1 MSAPSRQHEL
11 PRERP
16 SRSST
21 VPGGRTQGTVRRLI
35 VFSILF
41 VLVMVAA
48 TGISGL
54 LGRLFETRPEY
65 DGDSASLALS
75 LAFAL
80 IGGAL
85 ALVLWWFV
93 WRRLEGGD
101 RDSVAWGLYLA
112 AVSVVSL
119 VVFTSALAG
128 LVGAVARGEWE
139 PDSLATAVT
148 WLALW
153 VAHRAMWA
161 HPTRRPT
168 RLASVPAVLGAAY
181 GLTVAAAGGVRALAV
196 LIDEALPTPEGVGI
210 SLGAPWSV
218 AVVSPL
224 AWCVVGAAV
233 WAWYWAAERARLLR
247 GGFADV
253 VVVLTGV
260 LGGAALT
267 LGGIGV
273 TLSVALRSIADRSDG
288 WGDVLSPLPVA
299 VAATVI
305 GALVWTGHRVTVAD
319 RSPATR
325 SAARLVIAGVGLV
338 GAASGIGV
346 VINALLATLGTPL
359 AGDDTRTLLLGGI
372 ASLLVG
378 APVWWAAWRPDRASE
393 ERGSTSRRIY
403 LVAVFG
409 VSAVVAIVALLV
421 VGYRVFS
428 LVLDSDPEGF
438 FERIRAPFGLLAAT
452 ALVAGYHF
460 PVWRRERA
468 LAAAD
473 TRDHAIEE
481 VVLVAGSD
489 VDDLARAVRDATGAR
504 VTRWARADQEAAID
518 AGALLQALEPV
529 VARRVLVLGGT
540 GGTVQ
545 VIPLAD

>member
-1 MSAPSRQHEL
+1 MSAPSRMQEPSHE
-11 PRERP
+11 PS
-16 SRSST
+16 SRST
-21 VPGGRTQGTVRRLI
+21 AVRGGRTQGTVRRLI

-48 TGISGL
+48 TGVSGL
-54 LGRLFETRPEY
+54 LGRLLETRPEY
-65 DGDSASLALS
+65 DSGPASLALS

-85 ALVLWWFV
+85 AVVLWWFV
-93 WRRLEGGD
+93 WRRLERGD

-119 VVFTSALAG
+119 IVFTSALAG
-128 LVGAVARGEWE
+128 LAGALARGEWE
-139 PDSLATAVT
+139 PDTLAVAVT
-148 WLALW
+148 WLLLW
-153 VAHRAMWA
+153 AAHRAMWA

-168 RLASVPAVLGAAY
+168 RLASVPVVLGAAY

-196 LIDEALPTPEGVGI
+196 LIDEALPTPEGAGV
-210 SLGAPWSV
+210 SLGAPWGV
-218 AVVSPL
+218 ALVSPL
-224 AWCVVGAAV
+224 AWCILGAAV
-233 WAWYWAAERARLLR
+233 WAWYWWVDRARQLR

-253 VVVLTGV
+253 MVVLTGV
-260 LGGAALT
+260 LGGAVLT
-267 LGGIGV
+267 LGGLGV
-273 TLSVALRSIADRSDG
+273 TLSVVLRSIADRDDG
-288 WGDVLSPLPVA
+288 WGDVLSPLPIA
-299 VAATVI
+299 VAAAAI
-305 GALVWTGHRVTVAD
+305 GALIWTGHRATVAD

-325 SAARLVIAGVGLV
+325 SAARLVIAGAGLV

-346 VINALLATLGTPL
+346 VINALLATFGTPL
-359 AGDDTRTLLLGGI
+359 AGDDARTLLLGGI

-378 APVWWAAWRPDRASE
+378 APVWWAAWRPDRASDE
-393 ERGSTSRRIY
+393 SGSTSRRIY

-409 VSAVVAIVALLV
+409 VSAVVAIIALLV

-428 LVLDSDPEGF
+428 LVLDSDPDGF

-452 ALVAGYHF
+452 VLVAGYHF

-468 LAAAD
+468 HAAA
-473 TRDHAIEE
+473 TVDHAIDE
-481 VVLVAGSD
+481 VVVVAGSD
-489 VDDLARAVRDATGAR
+489 VEDLARAVRDATGAR
-504 VTRWARADQEAAID
+504 VTRWVRADLETATD
-518 AGALLQALEPV
+518 PGALLQALESV
-529 VARRVLVLGGT
+529 AARRALVLGGA